1 MEKIITPSENEARG
15 RLQQMA
21 RDKGSSLAELS
32 RLLGRNPAY
41 LQQYVSR
48 GSPRHLD
55 EPDMRRIAEYLGI
68 STRVIETRRF
78 DDTRPDAP
86 TQLRA
91 ALADAGS
98 GSWTVGRANFGGA
111 SFDGVGEDDYR
122 AIPRLPLD
130 ASAGPGSVG
139 SQEISYDAFRFSRK
153 WLREMGLEGADL
165 SAIRV
170 EGDSMEPLLR
180 SGDEIFVDRNKRQ
193 GEGVFVVR
201 IGDALHVKQVRA
213 SAPAT
218 ITLVSAN
225 DAYPPLDLPREE
237 VEVIGRVVWKGGRV

>member
-1 MEKIITPSENEARG
+1 MEKIISTGESQARG
-15 RLQQMA
+15 RLQQLA

-41 LQQYVSR
+41 LQQYVAR

-55 EPDMRRIAEYLGI
+55 EPDVRRIAEFLGI

-78 DDTRPDAP
+78 DDVRLDAP
-86 TQLRA
+86 TPRRA
-91 ALADAGS
+91 PFAGFP
-98 GSWTVGRANFGGA
+98 A
-111 SFDGVGEDDYR
+111 GERDRDWVEV
-122 AIPRLPLD
+122 PRLPLD
-130 ASAGPGSVG
+130 ASAGPGSIG
-139 SQEISYDAFRFSRK
+139 TQEISYDSFHFSPR

-213 SAPAT
+213 SAAAT

-237 VEVIGRVVWKGGRV
+237 VEVIGRVVWKGGRI